1 MRKITIDGSLILT
14 RADLHSLLKTKFK
27 NRGYY
32 GSNLDAVWDVL
43 SIYDK
48 DILIE
53 VINTMELFSHLNEYG
68 LSFIETLL
76 QVSFEN
82 NFVKVNVI
90 SAWLEGFVLVWC
102 SFSKILA

>member
-1 MRKITIDGSLILT
+1 MEMSKMRKIIIDGSLILT
-14 RADLHSLLKTKFK
+14 RADLHTLLKAKFK
-27 NRGYY
+27 NRVYY
-32 GSNLDAVWDVL
+32 GSNLDGIWDVL

-53 VINTMELFSHLNEYG
+53 VVNTMELFSHLNEYG

-90 SAWLEGFVLVWC
+90 SA
-102 SFSKILA
+102 